1 MNEIMNDRP
10 LRILLVEDNRI
21 DATVLQDELCRIESG
36 PGFAVTVVSR
46 ISEIAPALKE
56 DSFDL
61 VLLDLGLP
69 DGEGL
74 ETLEKVRAIVPD
86 LPIVVMSGLDDEAV
100 AIEAV
105 RQSAQDYIV
114 KDRWNRQLL
123 VRSLTYSIE
132 RHRLMLERELAK
144 QASLESEQR
153 FRAIFDGAQDAIYV
167 KDRNLKFTHV
177 NPAMASLFGR
187 RPSELLSA
195 TDEDLYGRDAAA
207 QVRTWDIRALD
218 GETVEEEHTRV
229 IYGEPLTFLDTRI
242 PLRNAYGEIVGVCCI
257 SRNITERKRAIPQ
270 DRVKPTEYP
279 SPAMRRL
286 MKQAERIARTEGTV
300 LLQGESGS
308 GKDYLARWIHD
319 NSERRRG
326 PYFAIN
332 CAALTQEL
340 AESEL
345 FGHESGAFT
354 GARGRKKGMLE
365 LAEGG
370 TLLLNE
376 IGELPVSLQSK
387 LLTFLDT
394 RSFLRVGG
402 EKSVTVDARLIAAT
416 HRDLAKE
423 LSEGRFLEPLYYRL
437 EVFTIEVPPMRER
450 KEDIP
455 ILVEEIMAELAD
467 RMHLSHIPVIDQSTL
482 DGLTTYNWPGNVREL
497 KNALERA
504 LMLWD
509 GSRLDLRIPS
519 HGTTDEKWSRDLPF
533 PSYWT
538 LREVTDEV
546 TKSMCMEALRRTKGN
561 KKEAAS
567 VLRISRDALYRYIR
581 RFKIKP
587 ELLS

>member
-332 CAALTQEL
+332 CAALTQEF

-365 LAEGG
+365 LGAC
-370 TLLLNE
+370 
-376 IGELPVSLQSK
+376 
-387 LLTFLDT
+387 
-394 RSFLRVGG
+394 R
-402 EKSVTVDARLIAAT
+402 
-416 HRDLAKE
+416 
-423 LSEGRFLEPLYYRL
+423 
-437 EVFTIEVPPMRER
+437 
-450 KEDIP
+450 
-455 ILVEEIMAELAD
+455 
-467 RMHLSHIPVIDQSTL
+467 
-482 DGLTTYNWPGNVREL
+482 
-497 KNALERA
+497 
-504 LMLWD
+504 
-509 GSRLDLRIPS
+509 
-519 HGTTDEKWSRDLPF
+519 
-533 PSYWT
+533 
-538 LREVTDEV
+538 
-546 TKSMCMEALRRTKGN
+546 
-561 KKEAAS
+561 
-567 VLRISRDALYRYIR
+567 
-581 RFKIKP
+581 
-587 ELLS
+587 